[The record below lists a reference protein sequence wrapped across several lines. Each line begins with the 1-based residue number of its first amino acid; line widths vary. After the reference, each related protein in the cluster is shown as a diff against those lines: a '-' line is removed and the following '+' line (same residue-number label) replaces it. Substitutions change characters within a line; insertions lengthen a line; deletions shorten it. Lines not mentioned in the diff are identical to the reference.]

1 MFNRLGEEM
10 KTHYLK
16 ILVALICLA
25 GWGVNAQAQTRGEN
39 RIDLPFNFVIDGQ
52 NLPAGV
58 YTVSRF
64 SNEKRDGLILSSYEN
79 HVSVFVHPAKIE
91 SAPAGTPSASFVLVG
106 RRHFLSRIETAYD
119 VYTIP
124 VPRTASL
131 LVQQT
136 DPHEASQSHSHT
148 GR

>member
-25 GWGVNAQAQTRGEN
+25 GRVVNAQAQIRGEN
-39 RIDLPFNFVIDGQ
+39 KIDLPFTFVINGQ
-52 NLPAGV
+52 NFPAGT

-64 SNEKRDGLILSSYEN
+64 SDEKHDGLILSSYKN
-79 HVSVFVHPAKIE
+79 HVSVFVRPAEIE
-91 SAPAGTPSASFVLVG
+91 SAPADTPSASFVLIG

-124 VPRTASL
+124 LPRAASL
-131 LVQQT
+131 LAQQN
-136 DPHEASQSHSHT
+136 DSHDASQSRSHT